1 MARTKLHQKAA
12 IAFVAL
18 GMGTAPVF
26 TQAAIA
32 QETSVNDLLNQ
43 IDAYS
48 TEGTMSQG
56 VGASQFSDVSPGDWA
71 FQALDDLV
79 RRYDCLKGYPNG
91 TFRGNRALSRYEF
104 AAGLNAC
111 LQQIERLIAETTA
124 DFATKEDLETL
135 RRLMQEF
142 EAELATLGTRVDN
155 LESRVAFLEDNQFS
169 TTTKLQGEVIFGLTD
184 IFQDSSPQNIAAG
197 VLNGLPNVQSTD
209 NDDTN
214 TVFGYRARLT
224 FNTSFT
230 GQDQLVTRLATGNL
244 NTFNS
249 NAYSIPG
256 IPDPTP
262 ITSGEPTQ
270 TFNNSDDNGVVVDWL
285 AYYFPF
291 RDSQAYVAARG
302 GVWSDFVP
310 TVNPYFEDFDG
321 GNGALSTFASSNPIY
336 RIGGGAG
343 AGFSFGFSP
352 IESILGPSTITVGYL
367 AGQASDAADG
377 LFNGDY
383 AILGQVNFNLNDDIA
398 LGVTYVNGYHPSG
411 TAVFDAGGVGTRG
424 VVGSGFAN
432 AAALTKV
439 TNSYGGEFAWR
450 LNDSIALSG
459 FATYTDMIGIGT
471 GNGEVWTYGLGLAF
485 PDLGKEGN
493 LLGLFAGA
501 QPYLGN
507 FDALGSSVRKDGTP
521 YHVEAFYKYQVNDN
535 ISITPGVIWL
545 TSPNQVDD
553 GALIGTIRTTFTF

>member
-1 MARTKLHQKAA
+1 MARKKLYQNAA

-43 IDAYS
+43 IEEYNV
-48 TEGTMSQG
+48 EGTMSQG
-56 VGASQFSDVSPGDWA
+56 VGASQFSDVSPSDWA

-91 TFRGNRALSRYEF
+91 TFRGSRALSRYEF

-184 IFQDSSPQNIAAG
+184 IFQDSNPQTIAAG
-197 VLNGLPNVQSTD
+197 VLNGAPSIRNTD

-224 FNTSFT
+224 LNTSFT
-230 GQDQLVTRLATGNL
+230 GEDRLVTRLATGNL
-244 NTFNS
+244 DAFNS
-249 NAYSIPG
+249 NTFPNEVI
-256 IPDPTP
+256 
-262 ITSGEPTQ
+262 SGEPTQ
-270 TFNNSDDNGVVVDWL
+270 TFNLGANNNGVNIDWL

-291 RDSQAYVAARG
+291 KNSQAYVAANG

-310 TVNPYFEDFDG
+310 TVNPYFEDYDG
-321 GNGALSTFASSNPIY
+321 GNGALSTFASENPIY

-343 AGFSFGFSP
+343 AGLSFGFSP

-411 TAVFDAGGVGTRG
+411 TAIFDAGGVGRRG
-424 VVGSGFAN
+424 IVGSGYAN
-432 AAALTKV
+432 AANLTKV

-450 LNDSIALSG
+450 LSDSVAFSG
-459 FATYTDMIGIGT
+459 FATYTDLIGIGT
-471 GNGEVWTYGLGLAF
+471 GDGEVWTYGLGVAF

-507 FDALGSSVRKDGTP
+507 FDALGSSLRKDGTP

>member
-12 IAFVAL
+12 IAFIAL
-18 GMGTAPVF
+18 GMGTAPLF

-43 IDAYS
+43 IDAYNA
-48 TEGTMSQG
+48 EGTMSQG
-56 VGASQFSDVSPGDWA
+56 VGASQFSDVSPSDWA

-124 DFATKEDLETL
+124 DFATKEDLETM

-184 IFQDSSPQNIAAG
+184 IFQDSSPQTIAAG
-197 VLNGLPNVQSTD
+197 VVNSAPNIQSTD

-214 TVFGYRARLT
+214 TIFGYRARLT

-249 NAYSIPG
+249 NAFTDG
-256 IPDPTP
+256 FTV
-262 ITSGEPTQ
+262 TSGEPTQ
-270 TFNNSDDNGVVVDWL
+270 TFNVGANNNDVIVDWL

-291 RDSQAYVAARG
+291 RDSQAYVAATG

-352 IESILGPSTITVGYL
+352 IESILGPSTVTIGYL
-367 AGQASDAADG
+367 AGQASQADRG

-383 AILGQVNFNLNDDIA
+383 AFLGQVNFNLNDDIA
-398 LGVTYVNGYHPSG
+398 LGVTYVNGYHPNG
-411 TAVFDAGGVGTRG
+411 TAIFDNGGVGTRG
-424 VVGSGFAN
+424 NVGSGLAN
-432 AAALTKV
+432 AAGLTKV

-450 LNDSIALSG
+450 LNDSVALSG
-459 FATYTDMIGIGT
+459 FATYTDLIGVNT
-471 GNGEVWTYGLGLAF
+471 GDGEIWTYGLGVAF
-485 PDLGKEGN
+485 PDFGKEGN
-493 LLGLFAGA
+493 LLGVFAGA

-507 FDALGSSVRKDGTP
+507 FDQLETSFRKDSTP